1 MTDEQRILE
10 TIEAFRAE
18 VRPLVHTARSMDSL
32 RRDLAPRVEEA
43 VRALILELA
52 DVESDFQIEDLLY
65 LIKKSMRNVRNLS
78 KALDQLKGLIT
89 FAENAEPLIRQ
100 SVPVW
105 IARLDE
111 LEQSGVFGLM
121 QSFLGVLE
129 KAAAAYTEE
138 DVRRMGDGLVTLMG
152 LARGLADP
160 RAKALLERLSSVPA
174 RVDLDAAGPVGPLAL
189 LGALGDPELRRG
201 LGLALELT
209 RALGR
214 EPEGGAEGAGV

>member
-18 VRPLVHTARSMDSL
+18 VRPLVHTAHSMDSL
-32 RRDLAPRVEEA
+32 RKELAPRVEEA
-43 VRALILELA
+43 VRALIIELA

-65 LIKKSMRNVRNLS
+65 LIKKSMRNVRNFN

-89 FAENAEPLIRQ
+89 FAENVEPLIRQ

-111 LEQSGVFGLM
+111 LEQSGVFGLV

-129 KAAAAYTEE
+129 KAAATYSEE
-138 DVRRMGDGLVTLMG
+138 DVQRMGDGLVTLMG

-160 RAKALLERLSSVPA
+160 KAQALLERLSTVPA
-174 RVDLDAAGPVGPLAL
+174 RVDLDAARPVGPLAL
-189 LGALGDPELRRG
+189 LGALGDPEMRRG

-214 EPEGGAEGAGV
+214 EAAGDGPAKE